1 MGIANRKKKLGV
13 LFKVSY
19 RNFPENNFFSSQT
32 EKKRANIDPKYKET
46 TKEMRDEFTY
56 GEEGN
61 PVSGHLPIHPI
72 IAGGGHGRNTVYC
85 QPVDKRFSYLKLSYL
100 LG

>member
-1 MGIANRKKKLGV
+1 
-13 LFKVSY
+13 
-19 RNFPENNFFSSQT
+19 
-32 EKKRANIDPKYKET
+32 
-46 TKEMRDEFTY
+46 MREEVTF
-56 GEEGN
+56 GEEGY

-100 LG
+100 LGWQYTVSAISQTEVKLWEEEERRVLMSWEKIKSPQLPHLKEVVFGKSSL